1 MAQTI
6 EMNVN
11 NVKNESTNGAKVSQ
25 SFVTAWGTD
34 PERYWERPDYVKV
47 IADKAMEQ
55 IQLSL
60 IEDYGRKEW
69 IGVLQSWGCV
79 MPDKS
84 VVGKI
89 LRWREM
95 PALALHVHGYEHEG
109 WVIVSL
115 NEGADTYEVE
125 LADEQFYAKEGS
137 RVEDVYC
144 DQLGSLIDTMVE
156 RGTCSEEEYKAKIAA
171 SYPELEWATK
181 QQGRQVVYL

>member
-11 NVKNESTNGAKVSQ
+11 NVKNESMNGATSQ
-25 SFVTAWGTD
+25 SFVTPWGTD
-34 PERYWERPDYVKV
+34 PEKYWERPDYVKV

-95 PALALHVHGYEHEG
+95 PALALHVHGFEHEG
-109 WVIVSL
+109 WVIISL

-125 LADEQFYAKEGS
+125 LTDEQFYAKDGS

-144 DQLGSLIDTMVE
+144 DQLGTLIDTMVE
-156 RGTCSEEEYKAKIAA
+156 RGTCSEEEYHARIEAQ
-171 SYPELEWATK
+171 YPELSFAKKAVIE
-181 QQGRQVVYL
+181 QVVYL